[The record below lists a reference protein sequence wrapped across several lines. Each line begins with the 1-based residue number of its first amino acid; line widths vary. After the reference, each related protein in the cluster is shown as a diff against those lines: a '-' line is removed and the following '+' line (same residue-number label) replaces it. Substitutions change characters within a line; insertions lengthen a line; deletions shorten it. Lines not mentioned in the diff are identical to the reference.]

1 MYLKR
6 YSDAYILRSFIRMG
20 GGGGGRRI
28 IIVLPGEEEPR
39 RRPQPSRRR
48 LPPGKRDLPI
58 PPSPPPPPF
67 EIPTGSSESL
77 IKLSLMT
84 TSCSLIIPAAIPLQE
99 LIHKGYSDQYCPF
112 TQFISLARRHS
123 KPSQLAR

>member
-6 YSDAYILRSFIRMG
+6 YSDADILHSFIRMG
-20 GGGGGRRI
+20 GGGGGRRTV
-28 IIVLPGEEEPR
+28 IVLPEEE
-39 RRPQPSRRR
+39 PSRRR
-48 LPPGKRDLPI
+48 LPPGRRRLP
-58 PPSPPPPPF
+58 PPPPPRPPPF
-67 EIPTGSSESL
+67 EIPPGSSESL
-77 IKLSLMT
+77 IELSPMT
-84 TSCSLIIPAAIPLQE
+84 TSRSLIIPAAIPLQE